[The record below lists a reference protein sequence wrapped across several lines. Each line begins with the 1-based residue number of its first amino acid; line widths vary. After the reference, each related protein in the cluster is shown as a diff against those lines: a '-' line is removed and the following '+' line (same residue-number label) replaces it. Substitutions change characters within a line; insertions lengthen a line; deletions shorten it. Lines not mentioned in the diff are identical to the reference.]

1 VGLTLPQVLVRLT
14 EGEDLSEGE
23 AHEVMAHVLSGE
35 ATPAQIAGFLI
46 AERSKGPTTEE
57 LCGMLRAM
65 LDASERVHLDGDA
78 LDTCGTGGSRQRR
91 EAAFNVS
98 TVAAV
103 VVAGAGAKVCKHGN
117 RRASATS
124 SSADLLEALG
134 VTIDLGPDGVAQ
146 CVEEAGIGF
155 CLAPRFHPGMRH
167 PGPVRRELGVATVF
181 NLLGPMANPA
191 RVKRQV
197 IGVVDGGVAEKVA
210 QVLKTNGTARAMVV
224 YGHDGL
230 DELSTAATS
239 TVVELRDGEVHSFDV
254 EPESVGLTR
263 VQTAP
268 AGGDTAANVD
278 LVRRLLDGEPGAHR
292 DIVLLNAGA
301 GLVVSGLA
309 DTLAE
314 GVERAA
320 ASVDE
325 GQAARALDRL
335 VETSGRVQPGDVA

>member
-1 VGLTLPQVLVRLT
+1 MAEVLVRIT
-14 EGEDLSEGE
+14 EGLDLSEGD
-23 AHEVMAHVLSGE
+23 AHDVMAQILAGE

-65 LDASERVHLDGDA
+65 LGASEPVHLSSDA

-98 TVAAV
+98 TVAAL

-117 RRASATS
+117 RKASATS
-124 SSADLLEALG
+124 GSADLLEALG
-134 VTIDLGPDGVAQ
+134 VTIDVGPAGVAQ

-197 IGVVDGGVAEKVA
+197 IGVVDGGVAEKVVR
-210 QVLKTNGTARAMVV
+210 VLQANGAERAMVV

-230 DELSTAATS
+230 DELSTAAPS
-239 TVVELRDGEVHSFDV
+239 TVVELRNGEVHSFDV
-254 EPESVGLTR
+254 DAGSLGLTS

-268 AGGDTAANVD
+268 AGGDTAANVE
-278 LVRRLLDGEPGAHR
+278 LARRVLDGEPGAHR
-292 DIVLLNAGA
+292 DIVLLNAAA
-301 GLVVSGLA
+301 GLVVAGVA
-309 DTLAE
+309 DDLPSALE
-314 GVERAA
+314 AAVAAVDDGRAA
-320 ASVDE
+320 A
-325 GQAARALDRL
+325 ALERL
-335 VETSGRVQPGDVA
+335 VTVSKRAADV

>member
-1 VGLTLPQVLVRLT
+1 MPEVLVRLT
-14 EGEDLSEGE
+14 EGEDLTEDE
-23 AHEVMAHVLSGE
+23 AHGVMTQVLGGD

-46 AERSKGPTTEE
+46 AERAKAPTTEE

-65 LDASERVHLDGDA
+65 LDASERVHLASDA

-98 TVAAV
+98 TVAALV
-103 VVAGAGAKVCKHGN
+103 AAGAGAKVCKHGN

-134 VTIDLGPDGVAQ
+134 VAIDLGPEGVAR
-146 CVEEAGIGF
+146 CVDEVGIGF

-191 RVKRQV
+191 RVRRQV

-210 QVLKTNGTARAMVV
+210 HVLRANGTERAMVV

-230 DELSTAATS
+230 DELTTAAES
-239 TVVELRDGEVHSFDV
+239 TVVELRDGEIHSFDV
-254 EPESVGLTR
+254 DPASLGLTR
-263 VQTAP
+263 VQSAP
-268 AGGDTAANVD
+268 AGGDTAANVE
-278 LVRRLLDGEPGAHR
+278 LVKRLLAGETGAHR
-292 DIVLLNAGA
+292 DIVVLNAGA
-301 GLVVSGLA
+301 ALVVAGVAS
-309 DTLAE
+309 TLGE
-314 GVERAA
+314 GVELAA
-320 ASVDE
+320 ASVAD
-325 GQAARALDRL
+325 GRAAATLGRL
-335 VETSGRVQPGDVA
+335 VEVSQAAVEA

>member
-1 VGLTLPQVLVRLT
+1 MRLT
-14 EGEDLSEGE
+14 DGQDLTEDE
-23 AHEVMAHVLSGE
+23 AHALMAHVLGGE

-46 AERSKGPTTEE
+46 AERAKGPTTEE

-65 LDASERVHLDGDA
+65 LDASERVHLDADA
-78 LDTCGTGGSRQRR
+78 VDTCGTGGSRQRR

-98 TVAAV
+98 TVAAL

-134 VTIDLGPDGVAQ
+134 VTIDVGPEGVAA
-146 CVEEAGIGF
+146 CVAEAGIGF

-210 QVLKTNGTARAMVV
+210 QVLKANGTERAMVV

-230 DELSTAATS
+230 DELTVAHTS

-268 AGGDTAANVD
+268 AGGDTETNVA
-278 LVRRLLDGEPGAHR
+278 LVRRLLDGESGAHR
-292 DIVLLNAGA
+292 DIVLLNAAA
-301 GLVVSGLA
+301 GLVVSGVV
-309 DTLAE
+309 DTLAD

-320 ASVDE
+320 ASVDG
-325 GQAARALDRL
+325 GQAADALERL
-335 VETSGRVQPGDVA
+335 VAVSKRVEPGDVA

>member
-1 VGLTLPQVLVRLT
+1 VGLTFPEVLVRLT
-14 EGEDLSEGE
+14 EANDLTEDE
-23 AHEVMAHVLSGE
+23 AHDVMTLVLGGE

-46 AERSKGPTTEE
+46 AERAKGPTTEE
-57 LCGMLRAM
+57 LCGFLRAM
-65 LDASERVHLDGDA
+65 LDASERVLLATDA

-98 TVAAV
+98 TVAALV
-103 VVAGAGAKVCKHGN
+103 AAGAGAKVCKHGN

-134 VTIDLGPDGVAQ
+134 VAIDLGPEGVAR
-146 CVEEAGIGF
+146 CVDEVGIGF

-210 QVLKTNGTARAMVV
+210 HVLRANGTERAMVV

-230 DELSTAATS
+230 DELTTASPS
-239 TVVELRDGEVHSFDV
+239 TVVELRDGEIHSFDV
-254 EPESVGLTR
+254 DPSSLGLTP
-263 VQTAP
+263 VLSAP
-268 AGGDTAANVD
+268 AGGDTAANVEI
-278 LVRRLLDGEPGAHR
+278 VRRLLDGETGAHR
-292 DIVLLNAGA
+292 DIVVLNAGA
-301 GLVVSGLA
+301 ALVVGGVA
-309 DTLAE
+309 EKLAE
-314 GVERAA
+314 GVELAA
-320 ASVDE
+320 ASVAS
-325 GQAARALDRL
+325 GKAAATLDRL
-335 VETSGRVQPGDVA
+335 VEVSQAAVES

>member
-1 VGLTLPQVLVRLT
+1 M
-14 EGEDLSEGE
+14 DLSEGD
-23 AHEVMAHVLSGE
+23 AHDVMAQVLAGD

-65 LDASERVHLDGDA
+65 LDASERVHLAADA

-98 TVAAV
+98 TVAAL

-124 SSADLLEALG
+124 GSADLLEALG
-134 VTIDLGPDGVAQ
+134 VTIDVGPAGVAK

-197 IGVVDGGVAEKVA
+197 IGVVDGGIAEKVV
-210 QVLKTNGTARAMVV
+210 QVLKSNGAERAMVV

-230 DELSTAATS
+230 DELTTAATS

-254 EPESVGLTR
+254 DPTSLGLTH
-263 VQTAP
+263 VQSAP
-268 AGGDTAANVD
+268 AGGDTAANVE

-292 DIVLLNAGA
+292 DIVLLNAAA
-301 GLVVSGLA
+301 GLVVAGVA
-309 DTLAE
+309 DDLKSALE
-314 GVERAA
+314 AA
-320 ASVDE
+320 VASVDD
-325 GQAARALDRL
+325 GRAAGALDRL
-335 VETSGRVQPGDVA
+335 AAVSKDAADL

>member
-1 VGLTLPQVLVRLT
+1 VGLTFPEVLVRLT
-14 EGEDLSEGE
+14 EGDDLTEAE
-23 AHEVMAHVLSGE
+23 AHDVMAQVLAGE

-46 AERSKGPTTEE
+46 AERAKAPTTEE
-57 LCGMLRAM
+57 LCGFLRAM
-65 LDASERVHLDGDA
+65 LDASERVQLASDA

-98 TVAAV
+98 TVAALV
-103 VVAGAGAKVCKHGN
+103 AAGAGAKVCKHGN

-134 VTIDLGPDGVAQ
+134 VAIELGPSGVAR
-146 CVEEAGIGF
+146 CVEEVGIGF

-210 QVLKTNGTARAMVV
+210 HVLRTNGTERAMVV

-230 DELSTAATS
+230 DELTIAGSS
-239 TVVELRDGEVHSFDV
+239 TVVELRDGEIHSFDV
-254 EPESVGLTR
+254 DPASLGLTP
-263 VQTAP
+263 VLSAP
-268 AGGDTAANVD
+268 AGGDTAANVE
-278 LVRRLLDGEPGAHR
+278 LVRRLLDGETGAHR
-292 DIVLLNAGA
+292 DIVVLNAGA
-301 GLVVSGLA
+301 ALVVAGLA
-309 DTLAE
+309 ETLAE
-314 GVERAA
+314 GVELAA
-320 ASVDE
+320 ASVA
-325 GQAARALDRL
+325 GGKAAATLDRL
-335 VETSGRVQPGDVA
+335 VEVSQAAVEA

>member
-1 VGLTLPQVLVRLT
+1 MPEVLVRLT
-14 EGEDLSEGE
+14 EGEDLTEDE
-23 AHEVMAHVLSGE
+23 AHGVMTQVLGGD

-46 AERSKGPTTEE
+46 AERAKAPTTEE

-65 LDASERVHLDGDA
+65 LDASERVHLASDA

-98 TVAAV
+98 TVAALV
-103 VVAGAGAKVCKHGN
+103 AAGAGAKVCKHGN

-134 VTIDLGPDGVAQ
+134 VAIDLGPEGVAR
-146 CVEEAGIGF
+146 CVDEVGIGF

-191 RVKRQV
+191 RVRRQV

-210 QVLKTNGTARAMVV
+210 HVLRANGTERAMVV

-230 DELSTAATS
+230 DELTTAAES
-239 TVVELRDGEVHSFDV
+239 TVVELRDGEIHSFDV
-254 EPESVGLTR
+254 DPASLGLTR
-263 VQTAP
+263 VQSAP
-268 AGGDTAANVD
+268 AGGDTAANVE
-278 LVRRLLDGEPGAHR
+278 LVRRLLAGETGAHR
-292 DIVLLNAGA
+292 DIVVLNAGA
-301 GLVVSGLA
+301 ALVVAGVAS
-309 DTLAE
+309 TLGE
-314 GVERAA
+314 GVELAA
-320 ASVDE
+320 ASVAD
-325 GQAARALDRL
+325 GRAAATLDRL
-335 VETSGRVQPGDVA
+335 VEVSQAAVEA

>member
-1 VGLTLPQVLVRLT
+1 VPLTFPEVLVRLT
-14 EGEDLSEGE
+14 EGVDLSEGE
-23 AHEVMAHVLSGE
+23 AHDVMAQVLAGE

-65 LDASERVHLDGDA
+65 LGASERVHLAGDA

-98 TVAAV
+98 TMSAL
-103 VVAGAGAKVCKHGN
+103 VVAGAGASVCKHGN

-134 VTIDLGPDGVAQ
+134 VTIDVGPEGVAR

-167 PGPVRRELGVATVF
+167 PAPVRRELGVATVF

-197 IGVVDGGVAEKVA
+197 IGVVDGGVAEKVV
-210 QVLKTNGTARAMVV
+210 QVLKSNGAERAMVV

-230 DELSTAATS
+230 DELTTAATS
-239 TVVELRDGEVHSFDV
+239 TVVELRGGDVHSFDV
-254 EPESVGLTR
+254 DPASLGLTP
-263 VQTAP
+263 VQSAP
-268 AGGDTAANVD
+268 AGGDTAANVE
-278 LVRRLLDGEPGAHR
+278 LARRLLDGEPGAHR
-292 DIVLLNAGA
+292 DIVLLNAAA
-301 GLVVSGLA
+301 GLVVAGVADDLA
-309 DTLAE
+309 SALEAAAAAVDD
-314 GVERAA
+314 GRAA
-320 ASVDE
+320 A
-325 GQAARALDRL
+325 ALDRL
-335 VETSGRVQPGDVA
+335 VTVSKLAADG

>member
-1 VGLTLPQVLVRLT
+1 VGLTFPEVLVRLT
-14 EGEDLSEGE
+14 EGVDLSEKD
-23 AHEVMAHVLSGE
+23 AHDVMAQVLAGE

-65 LDASERVHLDGDA
+65 LDASERVHLTSDA

-98 TVAAV
+98 TVAAL

-124 SSADLLEALG
+124 GSADLLEALG
-134 VTIDLGPDGVAQ
+134 VTIDVGPAGVAR

-197 IGVVDGGVAEKVA
+197 IGVVDGGIAEKVV
-210 QVLKTNGTARAMVV
+210 QVLKSNGAERAMVV

-230 DELSTAATS
+230 DELTTASTS
-239 TVVELRDGEVHSFDV
+239 TVVELRNGDVHSFDV
-254 EPESVGLTR
+254 DAASLGLTP
-263 VQTAP
+263 VQSAP
-268 AGGDTAANVD
+268 AGGDTAANVE

-292 DIVLLNAGA
+292 DIVLLNAAA
-301 GLVVSGLA
+301 GLVVAGVA
-309 DTLAE
+309 DDLKSALE
-314 GVERAA
+314 AA
-320 ASVDE
+320 VASVDD
-325 GQAARALDRL
+325 GRAAGALDRL
-335 VETSGRVQPGDVA
+335 VVVSKGAADL

>member
-1 VGLTLPQVLVRLT
+1 VGLTFPDVLVRLT
-14 EGEDLSEGE
+14 EGVDLSEDE
-23 AHEVMAHVLSGE
+23 AHDVMAQVLAGE
-35 ATPAQIAGFLI
+35 ATPAQMAGFLI
-46 AERSKGPTTEE
+46 AERAKGPTTEE

-65 LDASERVHLDGDA
+65 LGAAEPVHLTSAA

-98 TVAAV
+98 TVAAL

-124 SSADLLEALG
+124 GSADLLEALG
-134 VTIDLGPDGVAQ
+134 VTIDVGPLGVAR

-197 IGVVDGGVAEKVA
+197 IGVVDGGVAEKVV
-210 QVLKTNGTARAMVV
+210 QVLKSNGAERAMVV

-230 DELSTAATS
+230 DELTTAATS
-239 TVVELRDGEVHSFDV
+239 TVVELRDAAVHSFDV
-254 EPESVGLTR
+254 DPAELGLTP
-263 VQTAP
+263 VQSAP
-268 AGGDTAANVD
+268 AGGDTAANVE
-278 LVRRLLDGEPGAHR
+278 LARRLLDGEPGAHR
-292 DIVLLNAGA
+292 DIVLLNAAA
-301 GLVVSGLA
+301 GLVVAGVA
-309 DTLAE
+309 DDLRSALE
-314 GVERAA
+314 AAVASVDDGRAA
-320 ASVDE
+320 A
-325 GQAARALDRL
+325 ALDRL
-335 VETSGRVQPGDVA
+335 VAVSKLAGNG

>member
-1 VGLTLPQVLVRLT
+1 
-14 EGEDLSEGE
+14 
-23 AHEVMAHVLSGE
+23 
-35 ATPAQIAGFLI
+35 
-46 AERSKGPTTEE
+46 
-57 LCGMLRAM
+57 
-65 LDASERVHLDGDA
+65 VHLATEA

-98 TVAAV
+98 TVAALV
-103 VVAGAGAKVCKHGN
+103 AAGAGAKVCKHGN

-134 VTIDLGPDGVAQ
+134 VAIELGPEGVAR
-146 CVEEAGIGF
+146 CVAEVGIGF
-155 CLAPRFHPGMRH
+155 CLAPRYHPGMRH

-210 QVLKTNGTARAMVV
+210 HVLRANGTERAMVV

-230 DELSTAATS
+230 DELTTAAAS

-254 EPESVGLTR
+254 DPASFGLTP
-263 VQTAP
+263 VQSAP
-268 AGGDTAANVD
+268 AGGDTAANVE

-292 DIVLLNAGA
+292 DIVVLNAGA
-301 GLVVSGLA
+301 ALVVAGVSETLA
-309 DTLAE
+309 D
-314 GVERAA
+314 GVEAATASVADGAA
-320 ASVDE
+320 ARTLDLLVEVS
-325 GQAARALDRL
+325 QAAA
-335 VETSGRVQPGDVA
+335 EA